1 MSEKTVAVVDQFTKR
16 VGTVQRNGWY
26 PIGSNPTIE
35 VSTSWKSVTVLG
47 AVTDD
52 GDSFFCWTE
61 ENLNGDH
68 GIRLLEALKE
78 RFGEELVVF
87 LDRATYFYTK
97 DLWEHVSG
105 TRETETVGDSSV
117 SCVRGDE
124 VEVWYFPPKLPE
136 LNAVEGCWDQLLEWF
151 KYRLV
156 PDISTLKDYLRRGL
170 ATIDEPN
177 IWTYLTGKDLS

>member
-1 MSEKTVAVVDQFTKR
+1 MVVVDQFTKR
-16 VGTVQRNGWY
+16 VGTVQRRGWY

-35 VSTSWKSVTVLG
+35 VSNSWDKVTVLG

-52 GDSFFCWTE
+52 GDSFYCWTE
-61 ENLNGDH
+61 ENLNAQH

-87 LDRATYFYTK
+87 LDRASYFYAR

-105 TRETETVGDSSV
+105 ERTTETVGDSSV
-117 SCVRGDE
+117 TCVRGE
-124 VEVWYFPPKLPE
+124 KLAVWYFPPKLPE
-136 LNAVEGCWDQLLEWF
+136 LNPVEGYWDRLQEWF

-156 PDISTLKDYLRRGL
+156 PDLSTLKQLLRRAL
-170 ATIDEPN
+170 PAIDEPN
-177 IWTYLTGKDLS
+177 IWQYLCP